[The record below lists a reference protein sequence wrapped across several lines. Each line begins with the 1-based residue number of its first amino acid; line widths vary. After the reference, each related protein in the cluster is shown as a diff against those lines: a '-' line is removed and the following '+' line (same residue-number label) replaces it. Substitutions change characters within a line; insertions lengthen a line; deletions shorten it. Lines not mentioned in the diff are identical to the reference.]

1 MSFSHNNNLSYY
13 VLHPLL
19 LLKHALIEPKTT
31 CTGCPAIKFP
41 LCFHYFL
48 GFHSSKLWKL
58 GVFWKIQEICY
69 IIGIRIF
76 KIDSE
81 IAEIIEVK
89 VGNHHFE
96 NYILLLHRGRKIIH
110 MLKLE
115 TLTSII
121 SAISDSIF
129 KIFVPIMQQ
138 ISWIFQN
145 YPNFCN

>member
-69 IIGIRIF
+69 KMGTRIC
-76 KIDSE
+76 KIVQEMS
-81 IAEIIEVK
+81 EIIESK
-89 VGNHHFE
+89 VGNPKNSVSRNWAILSHPWNLTLFE
-96 NYILLLHRGRKIIH
+96 D
-110 MLKLE
+110 E
-115 TLTSII
+115 
-121 SAISDSIF
+121 
-129 KIFVPIMQQ
+129 
-138 ISWIFQN
+138 IFQLFSSSYGSKVPKWN
-145 YPNFCN
+145 CAHILPWN